1 MAPGTKT
8 IIGGDRL
15 DKVFWSERDTISVYW
30 RASGSADA
38 LNSGQRFH
46 CYQYSPSVSTFATQ
60 MDVMAPGSY
69 DYYAAFPKPAA
80 VNGTQVSYDLP
91 AVQDGTYDMRSGQ
104 SHSAPY
110 TCWLSHSRA
119 APASHRTTR

>member
-1 MAPGTKT
+1 
-8 IIGGDRL
+8 
-15 DKVFWSERDTISVYW
+15 
-30 RASGSADA
+30 
-38 LNSGQRFH
+38 
-46 CYQYSPSVSTFATQ
+46 

-110 TCWLSHSRA
+110 TGNLDYMLAEPLTGR
-119 APASHRTTR
+119 PGLASDNAMTMNFVHQCHVCLLYTSPGCTPTCTFSPLTR